1 MKHSMPQ
8 LPYTM
13 EALAPHMSQETL
25 EYHYGKH
32 LQTYVDNLNKL
43 ITGTPFEDLPL
54 EDIIRKADG
63 GIFNNAA
70 QTWNH
75 TFFFETLTPR
85 QTAMPDKL
93 IQKLME
99 NFGSPEA
106 FKQEFTQ
113 KATTLFGSGWVWLT
127 EDTQGK
133 LSILTEPNAGNPLTK
148 GMKPILVLDVWE
160 HAYYIDYRNRRA
172 AFIAA
177 FWNLFVWDNVAFRFV
192 CVCFPFGPPEPLC
205 FSICLDPLAHPYG
218 CIGLRIR
225 LHQPMHIAS

>member
-13 EALAPHMSQETL
+13 EALAPHMSPETL

-54 EDIIRKADG
+54 EDIIRKAAG

-85 QTAMPDKL
+85 QTAMPDNL

-99 NFGSPEA
+99 NFGSPEV
-106 FKQEFTQ
+106 FTQEFTQ
-113 KATTLFGSGWVWLT
+113 TATTLFGSGWGWLT

-148 GMKPILVLDVWE
+148 GMKPILGLDVWE

-172 AFIAA
+172 AFIEA
-177 FWNLFVWDNVAFRFV
+177 FWNLVDWEKVA
-192 CVCFPFGPPEPLC
+192 
-205 FSICLDPLAHPYG
+205 
-218 CIGLRIR
+218 LRI
-225 LHQPMHIAS
+225 I

>member
-93 IQKLME
+93 IQTRIHAE
-99 NFGSPEA
+99 SDN
-106 FKQEFTQ
+106 
-113 KATTLFGSGWVWLT
+113 
-127 EDTQGK
+127 
-133 LSILTEPNAGNPLTK
+133 
-148 GMKPILVLDVWE
+148 LVRLRLGLV
-160 HAYYIDYRNRRA
+160 NRRHA
-172 AFIAA
+172 RQTFYSHRTQCRQSADQRHEADSCPRRMGTRLLHRLPQPAGSFHRS
-177 FWNLFVWDNVAFRFV
+177 LLESGRLGKS
-192 CVCFPFGPPEPLC
+192 CFTY
-205 FSICLDPLAHPYG
+205 H
-218 CIGLRIR
+218 LRI
-225 LHQPMHIAS
+225 LPL